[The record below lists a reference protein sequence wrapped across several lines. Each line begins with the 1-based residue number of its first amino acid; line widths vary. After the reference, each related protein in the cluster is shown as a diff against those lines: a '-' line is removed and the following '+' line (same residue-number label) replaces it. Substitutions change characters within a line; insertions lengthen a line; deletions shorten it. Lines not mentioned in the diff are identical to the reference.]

1 MLITVTN
8 VSPAETKS
16 RGKNTWQEV
25 TVNYKAGGK
34 DMSYKLMSFSPL
46 FKRVREIQV
55 GQNLEVKLEKDAKNY
70 WQWTDFSVSGS
81 GAPATG
87 ATSGKASFES
97 KEERDLRQLYIM
109 RQSSLAQAVAYHEQN
124 SVTAEEVCETADIF
138 LKWVMTGSTEK
149 DLFAGLED
157 DLPE

>member
-25 TVNYKAGGK
+25 TVNYKSGGK
-34 DMSYKLMSFSPL
+34 DMSYKLVSFSPL
-46 FKRVREIQV
+46 FKRVREIQA
-55 GQNLEVKLEKDAKNY
+55 GQNLDVKLEKDANNY

-81 GAPATG
+81 APATG
-87 ATSGKASFES
+87 ATGGKASFES

-109 RQSSLAQAVAYHEQN
+109 RQSSLAQAVAFHHEGT
-124 SVTAEEVCETADIF
+124 VTEREVCETADVF
-138 LKWVMTGSTEK
+138 LKWVMTGSINA
-149 DLFAGLED
+149 DVFSGLED